1 MLDPLSIPLITVTL
15 TGLLLVYVY
24 RFIFAK
30 KIESEKLVSIGSRIQ
45 RGAAAY
51 LSSQMKVI
59 VPFVVVLAVL
69 IFLTMGTRTAFS
81 FIIGAIF
88 SLLSAYAVMRLV
100 VRVHPRVAWDART
113 SGVEAFKTAFF
124 GGSLMGLSVP
134 ALSLVGLA
142 TIYAVTRNP
151 DDLVG
156 FGFGASLTA
165 LFAQVGGGIYT
176 KAADIG
182 ADLVGKVE
190 LNMPED
196 DPRNPAVIA
205 DLVGDNVGDCA
216 GRGADLFQSFSGDII
231 TGMMLGVAFVP
242 RYGFGAII
250 FPLLLQCAGNL
261 ASLVGVIVIK
271 GLKTP
276 PEKSII
282 VGLLITA
289 AISACGAY
297 ILVQSL
303 IGDNAIFLSALS
315 GLAAVMI
322 SIFAAQH
329 YTGYHGGPVTA
340 ISKASERG
348 AAINIIT
355 GLSFGLESPILPIA
369 GVIGAAVF
377 SYIISG
383 NSLYAIAIAN
393 IGTDL
398 MIGFIMSAD
407 AFGPIVDNADGV
419 SEMACEPGAGD
430 NLALLDAVGN
440 SMKAYTKALSMTTGT
455 LTAFAVFITFYQ
467 NANVRSLD
475 LMQPWN
481 YAALFIGAALSFL
494 IASLTIGST
503 AKTAEKMVD
512 EIRGQC
518 RANPAIME
526 GKAEPDYARCINI
539 STNNALRE
547 MAWPGILAVVP
558 PVVTGLLFGP
568 ETLVALLIGVTLT
581 SVCLAV
587 FFNNV
592 GAAWDN
598 AKKLIER
605 EFWKKGTDQHKAAV
619 VGDTVGDPLKDV
631 AGPSLIIYMK
641 LVGMTALLLLP
652 LFVR

>member
-1 MLDPLSIPLITVTL
+1 MDPLYIPLITVAL
-15 TGLLLVYVY
+15 TGLLLLYIY
-24 RFIFAK
+24 RFIFSK
-30 KIESEKLVSIGSRIQ
+30 RTGSEKLEDISGRIKK
-45 RGAAAY
+45 GTHAY
-51 LSSQMKVI
+51 LNSQLIVI
-59 VPFVVVLAVL
+59 IPIVALLAGVMYFMLGMRAAISFVVGAVFS
-69 IFLTMGTRTAFS
+69 IF
-81 FIIGAIF
+81 
-88 SLLSAYAVMRLV
+88 SAYAVMRLV
-100 VRVHPRVAWDART
+100 VRVHPKVAWEARS
-113 SGVEAFKTAFF
+113 SGLEAFKTAFL
-124 GGSLMGLSVP
+124 GGGLMGLSVP
-134 ALSLVGLA
+134 ALALVGLTA
-142 TIYAVTRNP
+142 IYVITGNP
-151 DDLVG
+151 NDLVG

-165 LFAQVGGGIYT
+165 LFAQVGGGIFT

-190 LNMPED
+190 LGIPED

-216 GRGADLFQSFSGDII
+216 WRGADLFQSFSGDVI
-231 TGMMLGVAFVP
+231 TGMILGVAFVP
-242 RYGFGAII
+242 RYGPGAII

-261 ASLVGVIVIK
+261 ASLGGVALVK
-271 GLKTP
+271 WLKWG
-276 PEKSII
+276 PERSII
-282 VGLLITA
+282 VGLIVTA
-289 AISACGAY
+289 ALSSVGAFL
-297 ILVQSL
+297 LVRSF
-303 IGDNAIFLSALS
+303 IGDSTIFLSALS
-315 GLAAVMI
+315 GLAAVII
-322 SIFAAQH
+322 SMFVAQH
-329 YTGYHGGPVTA
+329 YTGYNGGPVTA
-340 ISKASERG
+340 IAKASERG

-355 GLSFGLESPILPIA
+355 GISYGLQSPLVPIA
-369 GVIGAAVF
+369 SVIGAAVF
-377 SYIISG
+377 SFIISG
-383 NSLYAIAIAN
+383 SSLYAIAIAN

-419 SEMACEPGAGD
+419 SEMTGETGAGD

-455 LTAFAVFITFYQ
+455 LTAFAVFITFFQ
-467 NANVRSLD
+467 VAGVRSLD

-512 EIRGQC
+512 EIRSQFQ
-518 RANPAIME
+518 ANPAIME
-526 GKAEPDYARCINI
+526 GKMEPDYARCINI

-547 MAWPGILAVVP
+547 MAWPGLLAIIP
-558 PVVTGLLFGP
+558 PVIVGYLFGA

-605 EFWKKGTDQHKAAV
+605 EFWRKGTEAHKAAV
-619 VGDTVGDPLKDV
+619 VGDTVGDPMKDV

-652 LFVR
+652 FLMK